1 MISNLHI
8 LYLKILLIMDQL
20 DFFIFYLQ
28 HQLFHFHPIIQV
40 ILYDEILLLIFT
52 NHLHYLNLNILFL
65 LNSLLKS
72 YIIILIYTL
81 LFYNLSAP
89 HHTISMIALSIFEIL
104 TSIPFTITNNNKL
117 IIITRYFNFKIELY
131 IYIFIYYSFIFHLF
145 WI

>member
-1 MISNLHI
+1 
-8 LYLKILLIMDQL
+8 MDQL

-28 HQLFHFHPIIQV
+28 HQLFHFHPTIQV
-40 ILYDEILLLIFT
+40 ILYDEILLLIFA

-72 YIIILIYTL
+72 YTIILIYTL

-131 IYIFIYYSFIFHLF
+131 IYLFTIHLFFIYFEYSLAVN
-145 WI
+145 

>member
-1 MISNLHI
+1 
-8 LYLKILLIMDQL
+8 MDQL

-28 HQLFHFHPIIQV
+28 HQLFHFHPTIQV
-40 ILYDEILLLIFT
+40 ILYDEILLLIFA

-72 YIIILIYTL
+72 YTIILIYTL

-131 IYIFIYYSFIFHLF
+131 IYLFTIHLFFIYLEYSLAVN
-145 WI
+145 